1 MTGLLRK
8 DFLEIRTSLRIYLV
22 LALVYTLFAFGTKE
36 IIGMAAFVQFFFSTV
51 VLNCFTYDEA
61 VGWNRFCSATP
72 MARRTTVTA
81 RYLFALMVALSA
93 FGLGLLMLAISTAVH
108 GSDGTWEQLAIL
120 AVCLAASV
128 IMQGVSL
135 PLCYRYGVERSRIA
149 LMIIMLLPF
158 LVIWTISNFDL
169 PIVQRLFGHFT
180 VLDPT
185 VWMGGILGG
194 AALFAV
200 IAFLFSWRI
209 SIRIYQ
215 HQEL

>member
-8 DFLEIRTSLRIYLV
+8 DFLEIRTSLRLYLI
-22 LALVYTLFAFGTKE
+22 LAVIYTLFAFGVKD

-51 VLNCFTYDEA
+51 TLNCFTYDEA

-81 RYLFALMVALSA
+81 RYLFALMVALCA
-93 FGLGLLMLAISTAVH
+93 FGLGLLMLAISTLMH
-108 GSDGTWEQLAIL
+108 GSEGTLEQLAIL
-120 AVCLAASV
+120 GVCLAASV

-149 LMIIMLLPF
+149 LMIVMLLPF
-158 LVIWTISNFDL
+158 LVIWAISNFDT
-169 PIVQRLFGHFT
+169 PIVQRLFGQFAM
-180 VLDPT
+180 LDPA
-185 VWMGGILGG
+185 VWMGGILAG
-194 AALFAV
+194 AALLAV
-200 IAFLFSWRI
+200 IAFLISWRI

>member
-8 DFLEIRTSLRIYLV
+8 DFLEIRTSLRIYLI
-22 LALVYTLFAFGTKE
+22 LAVIYTLFAFGAKE

-108 GSDGTWEQLAIL
+108 GSDGTWEQLTIL

-128 IMQGVSL
+128 IMQSVSL
-135 PLCYRYGVERSRIA
+135 PLCYRYGVERSRIL
-149 LMIIMLLPF
+149 LMIVMLLPF
-158 LVIWTISNFDL
+158 LLVWAVSNFDTQ
-169 PIVQRLFGHFT
+169 IGQRLLGQFT
-180 VLDPT
+180 ILDPA
-185 VWMGGILGG
+185 VWIGGILVG
-194 AALFAV
+194 AALLA
-200 IAFLFSWRI
+200 IMAFLLSWRVAV
-209 SIRIYQ
+209 RIYQ

>member
-8 DFLEIRTSLRIYLV
+8 DFLEIRTSLRIYLI
-22 LALVYTLFAFGTKE
+22 LAVIYTLFAFGTKE

-51 VLNCFTYDEA
+51 TLNCFTYDEA

-128 IMQGVSL
+128 IMQSVSL

-158 LVIWTISNFDL
+158 LLVWAVSNFDTQL
-169 PIVQRLFGHFT
+169 GQRLLGQFT
-180 VLDPT
+180 ILDPA
-185 VWMGGILGG
+185 VWIGGILVG
-194 AALFAV
+194 AALLS
-200 IAFLFSWRI
+200 IMAFLFSWRVAV
-209 SIRIYQ
+209 RIYQ

>member
-81 RYLFALMVALSA
+81 RYFFALMVALSA

-108 GSDGTWEQLAIL
+108 GSDGTWEQLVIL

-128 IMQGVSL
+128 IMQSVSL

-158 LVIWTISNFDL
+158 LLVWAVSNFDTQL
-169 PIVQRLFGHFT
+169 GQRLLGQFT
-180 VLDPT
+180 ILDPA
-185 VWMGGILGG
+185 VWIGGILVG
-194 AALFAV
+194 AALLS
-200 IAFLFSWRI
+200 IMAFLFSWRVAV
-209 SIRIYQ
+209 RIYQ

>member
-8 DFLEIRTSLRIYLV
+8 DFLEIRTSLRLYLI
-22 LALVYTLFAFGTKE
+22 LAVIYTLFSFGVKE

-81 RYLFALMVALSA
+81 RYLFALLVVFSA

-120 AVCLAASV
+120 AVCVAASV
-128 IMQGVSL
+128 IMQSISL
-135 PLCYRYGVERSRIA
+135 PICYRYGVERSRIA
-149 LMIIMLLPF
+149 LMVVMLLPF
-158 LVIWTISNFDL
+158 LLVWAVSNFDTQ
-169 PIVQRLFGHFT
+169 IGQRLLGQFT
-180 VLDPT
+180 ALHPA

-194 AALFAV
+194 AALLAV
-200 IAFLFSWRI
+200 IAFLISWRI